1 MHHFTC
7 TSSHL
12 IYYISCSRCG
22 MLYIALYWRPLR
34 TRFGEHRRAVI
45 GNDANQPVAR
55 YFNTGNHSVSDMEI
69 RVLCPISGSNGS
81 RKRHEMCLISK
92 LGTVHPHGING
103 RLSCLTLSVFACLK
117 QTLTVLLKLA
127 LKHEQQCFI
136 RHKDTRRSRVS
147 LGLIKHA
154 LRMFKIVK
162 NDRCSKFICELIL
175 KKYVV

>member
-1 MHHFTC
+1 
-7 TSSHL
+7 
-12 IYYISCSRCG
+12 
-22 MLYIALYWRPLR
+22 
-34 TRFGEHRRAVI
+34 
-45 GNDANQPVAR
+45 
-55 YFNTGNHSVSDMEI
+55 
-69 RVLCPISGSNGS
+69 
-81 RKRHEMCLISK
+81 MCLISK